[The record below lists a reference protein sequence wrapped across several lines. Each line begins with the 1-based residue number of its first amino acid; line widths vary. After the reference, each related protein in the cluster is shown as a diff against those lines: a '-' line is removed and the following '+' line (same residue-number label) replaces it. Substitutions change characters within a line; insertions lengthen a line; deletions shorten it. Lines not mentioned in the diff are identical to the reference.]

1 MADGVDVHLTRY
13 RCGGRRGDQLL
24 PLYLRGMLRCPVMD
38 PEERMHEIAFLAALQ
53 YKASGEDQR
62 RNTNHAYVTV
72 QAVCSLTRPI
82 LTSVVGRD
90 GTALFF
96 LAGR

>member
-1 MADGVDVHLTRY
+1 MHGAA
-13 RCGGRRGDQLL
+13 GDQLL

-62 RNTNHAYVTV
+62 RNTNHAYV
-72 QAVCSLTRPI
+72 
-82 LTSVVGRD
+82 
-90 GTALFF
+90 LFK
-96 LAGR
+96 AGAGVHRCGGS